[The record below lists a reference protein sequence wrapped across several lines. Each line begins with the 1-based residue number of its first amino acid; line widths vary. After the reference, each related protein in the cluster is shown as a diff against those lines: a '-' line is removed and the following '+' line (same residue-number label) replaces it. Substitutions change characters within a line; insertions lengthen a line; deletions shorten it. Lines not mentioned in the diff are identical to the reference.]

1 MTFYGY
7 TDPDSIKRMVD
18 TNKQLLI
25 SLIENMIDEIN
36 IFGIPEKESSK
47 ESGLNINITQNQTA
61 RINLSLIVDSIQ
73 NELTGMQLKELQKII
88 GEKEEDENKHK
99 EKVIEKLKSFGSD
112 VASNILA
119 NILTNP
125 QLFGA

>member
-1 MTFYGY
+1 
-7 TDPDSIKRMVD
+7 
-18 TNKQLLI
+18 
-25 SLIENMIDEIN
+25 MIDEIN